1 MTYDELSKLVNTS
14 YAKTKDIRVTAK
26 ETGVSFNEVWD
37 MLGFK
42 DYFDF
47 EETENEQMGSI
58 VAVLIAGWCIWMFI
72 RHPLRSVSFLIKLT
86 IMSVFGVAAFL
97 GFYYFMMKGGF

>member
-26 ETGVSFNEVWD
+26 EIGVSFDEAWD

-42 DYFDF
+42 DFFDF
-47 EETENEQMGSI
+47 EETENEQMVSI
-58 VAVLIAGWCIWMFI
+58 VAVLIVGWCIWMFI

-97 GFYYFMMKGGF
+97 GIYYFMMNGGF